1 MTRLMLV
8 VATVLLAVALPAQ
21 ARAGKFSGVVVAK
34 QPQRGTLLL
43 AGAHGIGLT
52 VRGKLAHAA
61 LGDRVAVRGVRL
73 HDGTV
78 RTTGLRVLSRVRR
91 ATLSGTV
98 IRRLAGGTLL
108 ASGRS
113 VVLIHASGRR
123 LASAS
128 DHHGG
133 LQPGQVAR
141 FDVRFDDDDVV
152 EAAPPVELGQVG
164 TARIEGTVVS
174 VSPLVVSVAGLPLTI
189 TVPAGTALPATLE
202 AGGRIEL
209 TVQVGAANTF
219 TLVTVDDEE
228 NEDESPAAQGQEVRV
243 KGSVVSSTATQLVV
257 GRGGTTFTFSPPGG
271 SSLPVLAAGAFV
283 KVRGVQQNGTITV
296 ERLRVE
302 DDEGDDD
309 GDGH

>member
-1 MTRLMLV
+1 MLV

-52 VRGKLAHAA
+52 VRGKVAHAA
-61 LGDRVAVRGVRL
+61 VGDRVAVRGVRL

-128 DHHGG
+128 DHGG

-189 TVPAGTALPATLE
+189 TVPAGTALPATLA

-243 KGSVVSSTATQLVV
+243 KGSGVSSTATQLVV

-271 SSLPVLAAGAFV
+271 SSLPVLAAGTLV
-283 KVRGVQQNGTITV
+283 EVRGVQQNGTITV

-302 DDEGDDD
+302 DDEGDD